1 MTDTKH
7 WTVSRYAA
15 LAVVLM
21 LHAGLIAVLLMMP
34 RIRGLPAAQASA
46 VELLVLAPITPPKAR
61 TMPAALQRLSGDAI
75 KTIAVPVPDTPAL
88 PSTASAA
95 SPSMGDGSGVDWSAE
110 ARRALQAYDIRTN
123 QLPGKRSVSARPEDD
138 NGLPN
143 THRAGEPLKTASGDW
158 IVWINANCYKIATS
172 GPPVIGAALPET
184 ICRRHS
190 GSAAQ

>member
-15 LAVVLM
+15 LAVVLI
-21 LHAGLIAVLLMMP
+21 LHAGLFAALLMMP
-34 RIRGLPAAQASA
+34 RIGGLPAADMSA
-46 VELLVLAPITPPKAR
+46 VELLLLAPATPPKAR
-61 TMPAALQRLSGDAI
+61 TTPAALKRLSGDAA
-75 KTIAVPVPDTPAL
+75 KTIAVPVPDSPSL
-88 PSTASAA
+88 PSNSGAA
-95 SPSMGDGSGVDWSAE
+95 SPSRGDGSGVDWTAE

-123 QLPGKRSVSARPEDD
+123 QLAGNKSVSGRPEDD
-138 NGLPN
+138 SWLPN

-172 GPPVIGAALPET
+172 GPQVIGAALPQT

-190 GSAAQ
+190 SGAAQ